1 MPYAPIIGVL
11 GYVLHPD
18 GERALMVFRS
28 RDGDLHQGKYN
39 GLGGKLENDED
50 VIGCLHRE
58 LMEEAGITVTAER
71 LRGTISWPGFGA
83 GGEDWFGFIFI
94 VDAFTGTVPERKD
107 DGPLDWLPINRLL
120 GRGEPLPMWPGDR
133 HFLQLVFDDDPRP
146 FHGVMPYVDGVAT
159 GWSYRR

>member
-71 LRGTISWPGFGA
+71 LRGTISWPGFNGR
-83 GGEDWFGFIFI
+83 DVFGFVFLI
-94 VDAFTGTVPERKD
+94 TGFRGTIPADNPE
-107 DGPLDWLPINRLL
+107 GTL
-120 GRGEPLPMWPGDR
+120 GWHDVATMMDLPMWDGDR
-133 HFLQLVFDDDPRP
+133 HFLPLVFDGSPP
-146 FHGVMPYVDGVAT
+146 FHGVLPYDGGHSI
-159 GWSYRR
+159 GWRYVTAG